1 LSQVRRLLAPVPL
14 AALAT
19 VAALVALLGYGVFQ
33 NEPDTSIDS
42 ALANGERPA
51 APALDLPRL
60 GAPGR
65 LSLRALRGKVVLVNF
80 WASWCP
86 PCRSESP
93 LLNRWQRRIRS
104 QNATVLGVDVL
115 DVESDARSFER
126 RYGLA
131 YPSVRDGDGHTRGA
145 FDVHGQPETIVVDR
159 RGRIA
164 QAFRGP
170 VTDADL
176 ERVLPP
182 LLREP
187 A

>member
-1 LSQVRRLLAPVPL
+1 M
-14 AALAT
+14 T
-19 VAALVALLGYGVFQ
+19 VAALVALLGYGVAQ

-42 ALANGERPA
+42 AVAAGKRPS

-60 GAPGR
+60 GAPGN

-93 LLNRWQRRIRS
+93 ILNRWQRRIQS

-115 DVESDARSFER
+115 DVESDAVSFER
-126 RYGLA
+126 RYKVA
-131 YPSVRDGDGHTRGA
+131 YPSVRDGDGHSRNDY
-145 FDVHGQPETIVVDR
+145 DVHGQPETIIVDR
-159 RGRIA
+159 RGRVA
-164 QAFRGP
+164 QTFRGP

-176 ERVLPP
+176 QRVLPP
-182 LLREP
+182 LLREH